1 MRVVLFSLLLPTSPC
16 LFLSFLCLGFS
27 VSTVI
32 KRVPVRLWVDR
43 FAATSRPFDYE
54 SLVSAL
60 QSGTRL
66 GSLSRVKSSTLR
78 AHQIFIRTSFGRFLH
93 ADLSANGFIERTQ
106 LWYSG
111 WILARYLLFL
121 GCRGLVSEFDF
132 APALEDLSDGGLD
145 IVVRSTSKI
154 EFALRGSLTGEES
167 LLSFNS
173 LVTML
178 T

>member
-1 MRVVLFSLLLPTSPC
+1 M
-16 LFLSFLCLGFS
+16 
-27 VSTVI
+27 
-32 KRVPVRLWVDR
+32 DR

-78 AHQIFIRTSFGRFLH
+78 AHQISIRTSFGGFLH

-111 WILARYLLFL
+111 WVLARYLLFL

-145 IVVRSTSKI
+145 LVVRSTS
-154 EFALRGSLTGEES
+154 GSLTGEES